1 MNFLEYIASGHKL
14 VLDGPMGTELHYRGV
29 NTELPLWS
37 AAAIQTHPQTICEI
51 HTDYIKAGAD
61 IITTNTFRTDSR
73 TFRKAGLSAADARE
87 ATLQAVALARGAIDR
102 ASPNKKVWLAGSMSP
117 LEDCYRPDLTPPY
130 DIALAEHR
138 EKADWLADAGVDFI
152 LIETMNS
159 ITEAEAAARAALK
172 TGLPVAVSF
181 ILGDKDYLFN
191 GEQISSALSR
201 ISHFGI
207 QILSINC
214 CHHRIITDFL
224 RDYFDK
230 IPLPLM
236 VYPNAG
242 YYDPRQGWQTDPDFT
257 PQRFSNI
264 ANFWFDKGIQI
275 IGGCCET
282 GPAYIRAISKKRSPV
297 RLHTGLRG

>member
-1 MNFLEYIASGHKL
+1 MNFHEYIVRRHKL
-14 VLDGPMGTELHYRGV
+14 VLDGPMGTELHHRGI
-29 NTELPLWS
+29 NIELPLWS

-73 TFRKAGLSAADARE
+73 TFRKAGLSAADARR
-87 ATLQAVALARGAIDR
+87 ATLHAVDLARKAIAR
-102 ASPNKKVWLAGSMSP
+102 YSTVKKIWLAGSMSP
-117 LEDCYRPDLTPPY
+117 LEDCYRPDLAPPY

-138 EKADWLADAGVDFI
+138 EKAGWLADGGVDFI

-159 ITEAEAAARAALK
+159 ITEAEAAAQAALE

-181 ILGDKDYLFN
+181 ILSDKDKLFN
-191 GEQISSALSR
+191 SEKVSDALNR
-201 ISHFGI
+201 MTKMGV

-214 CHHRIITDFL
+214 CHHSIITGFL

-230 IPLPLM
+230 ISLPLM

-242 YYDPRQGWQTDPDFT
+242 YYDPRRGWQTDPAFT
-257 PQRFSNI
+257 PQIFSAI
-264 ANFWFDKGIQI
+264 AKSWFEAGVQI
-275 IGGCCET
+275 VGGCCET
-282 GPAYIRAISKKRSPV
+282 GPDYIRHIRKEKSGEGTPD
-297 RLHTGLRG
+297 